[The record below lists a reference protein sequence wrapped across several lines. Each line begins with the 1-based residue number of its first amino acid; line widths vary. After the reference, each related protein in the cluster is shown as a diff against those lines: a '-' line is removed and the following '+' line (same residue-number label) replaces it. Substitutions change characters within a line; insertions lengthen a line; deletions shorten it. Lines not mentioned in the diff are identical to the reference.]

1 MRWIKQQFRIIH
13 ETRLLPWILC
23 LTLFISGIPF
33 SFTYSETLRYAV
45 VSPTVNVRNAI
56 SQTAD
61 IVFVIKEAGKYLIVS
76 ENKDSEGRLWYKI
89 KINSSVQGFIA
100 SWVVDSVIKQETET
114 PVSGKKAVLDPG
126 VKIRLQPSLDAEIDQ
141 IVNTTVE
148 KVILAEMKDNENRT
162 WYRIQLNSGKMG
174 WVASWVVT
182 VKSITTE
189 KKPATDKLI
198 ILENVN
204 IRKGPGQQYDIVTY
218 VSSHIEARGIVEE
231 NDKDGKPWYLIKLP
245 NNVEGWAASW
255 VVEVKTYSE
264 VKEPVSGKK
273 VIIEPVVNVRKGPST
288 TTDIVKTIT
297 VSAEYPVVSQ
307 GSDINGKTWYEIQLD
322 PTLKGWVASWVV
334 KVKSTTSENE
344 VKESANLRNGP
355 GTNFEKIAEVTAGKT
370 FQLLGS
376 AFNANKDTWYAIQI
390 EGKNGWIFGQLV
402 TIVNPKEIDV
412 SKIGTKITLNAAN
425 TAAYSGPTNQFARK
439 DIPKKDTEFTIIGV
453 AVNHSAE
460 AWYQVKQ
467 ANAEDCWVLQKSQ
480 NQGNIPAKPIQKIT
494 ALSWS
499 KKQQGIELSLS
510 FEELSSLEYDSFQLT
525 NPTQLV
531 VDIKNSVLFKKEHFE
546 LINYAG
552 IINLRA
558 TQYSVNPHIVRIVME
573 TSKEFQ
579 LIQRIDQKT
588 AYFELTDFASY
599 QGPKL
604 IVNGQEIENHLS
616 LKESK
621 GVLQIPL
628 YVFSNMVNGLLTW
641 DKDKNE
647 AVLKLGKKEY
657 RFQQDA
663 KHVLVSSSTGQEKV
677 TIPSPISVIGDVM
690 YFPYNGLDA
699 VFKVKTYSMSNL
711 YYIDNQLLEMTV
723 SEGEKNPVIK
733 CNFSLPIVVN
743 KKITNGLAV
752 FSFLNTAL
760 GPTFQP
766 PSMDFIDKILSLKR
780 TNTTQSS
787 VEVSLLTNDYPTV
800 DTANLEEEFVYV
812 LTLRKLKSKGL
823 PGKKIIL
830 DAGHGAF
837 SEENY
842 YDTGA
847 IGPTGLLES
856 VVNLKVV
863 LSLKAKL
870 EKAGATVVLTRDQE
884 QNKEALTL
892 EQRITMANKSGADLY
907 ISIHQ
912 NASINQEAKGSEVY
926 YYNEDSSDF
935 ADKMLKSLISYTGLS
950 SRGTKKRGF
959 AVTKEVTTMPSILME
974 CAFISNPEEER
985 MLQSDKFIELITDG
999 LLKGL
1004 QTYFE

>member
-1 MRWIKQQFRIIH
+1 MRWIKQQFRKIH
-13 ETRLLPWILC
+13 ETRILPWFLC

-33 SFTYSETLRYAV
+33 TSTYSETLRYAV

-89 KINSSVQGFIA
+89 KINDSVQGFIA

-141 IVNTTVE
+141 IVNSTVE
-148 KVILAEMKDNENRT
+148 KVILAEIKDNENRT
-162 WYRIQLNSGKMG
+162 WYRIQLNSGKM
-174 WVASWVVT
+174 
-182 VKSITTE
+182 
-189 KKPATDKLI
+189 
-198 ILENVN
+198 
-204 IRKGPGQQYDIVTY
+204 
-218 VSSHIEARGIVEE
+218 
-231 NDKDGKPWYLIKLP
+231 
-245 NNVEGWAASW
+245 
-255 VVEVKTYSE
+255 
-264 VKEPVSGKK
+264 
-273 VIIEPVVNVRKGPST
+273 
-288 TTDIVKTIT
+288 
-297 VSAEYPVVSQ
+297 
-307 GSDINGKTWYEIQLD
+307 
-322 PTLKGWVASWVV
+322 GWVASWVV

-425 TAAYSGPTNQFARK
+425 TAAYSGPSNQFTRK
-439 DIPKKDTEFTIIGV
+439 DIPKKDIEFTIIGV
-453 AVNHSAE
+453 AVNHTAE
-460 AWYQVKQ
+460 AWFQVKQ
-467 ANAEDCWVLQKSQ
+467 ANAEDCWVLQQSQ

-499 KKQQGIELSLS
+499 KKQQGIELSLG
-510 FEELSSLEYDSFQLT
+510 FEELNSIEYDSFQLT

-531 VDIKNSVLFKKEHFE
+531 VDIKNTVLFKKEHFE

-647 AVLKLGKKEY
+647 AVLQLGKKEY

-677 TIPSPISVIGDVM
+677 IIPSPISVIGDVM
-690 YFPYNGLDA
+690 YFPYNGLEA
-699 VFKVKTYSMSNL
+699 VFKVKTYSMSNH

-733 CNFSLPIVVN
+733 CSFSLPIIVN
-743 KKITNGLAV
+743 KKTTDGLAV

-760 GPTFQP
+760 GSSFQP

-787 VEVSLLTNDYPTV
+787 VEVNLLTNDYPTV
-800 DTANLEEEFVYV
+800 DTANLEEEFIYV

-935 ADKMLKSLISYTGLS
+935 ADKMLKSLISYTGLT

-985 MLQSDKFIELITDG
+985 MLQSEKFIELITDG